1 MRIEVTALLASCI
14 LATIPY
20 SPNQTAN
27 IITTKKTETP
37 IAVASSHIK
46 LDNKNKGNKLMI
58 KPLTQEQVNN
68 IVKDVTY
75 KENLKLLSILV
86 ELEAGSSWLTDEQQ
100 SLVAC
105 VVLNRIKSPLFPN
118 TLHDVIYQRNPIQY
132 QSAWSKAIK
141 TVEPSERV
149 IKNVKRVLDGKFT
162 CPSNVL
168 FQSEKPQGDGIY
180 KKFYNRYT
188 HTTTYFC
195 YCNK

>member
-37 IAVASSHIK
+37 IAVARSHIK
-46 LDNKNKGNKLMI
+46 LEDKNKFVV
-58 KPLTQEQVNN
+58 KPLTEEQVNN
-68 IVKDVTY
+68 LIKDVTY
-75 KENLKLLSILV
+75 NENLKLLSKIT

-180 KKFYNRYT
+180 KKFYNKYT

>member
-1 MRIEVTALLASCI
+1 LRIEVTALLASCI

-37 IAVASSHIK
+37 IAVARSHIK
-46 LDNKNKGNKLMI
+46 LEDKNKFVV
-58 KPLTQEQVNN
+58 KPLTEEQVNN
-68 IVKDVTY
+68 LIKDVTY
-75 KENLKLLSILV
+75 NENLKLLSKIT

-180 KKFYNRYT
+180 KKFYNKYT